1 MSAATFLGA
10 GVLWFTEPDK
20 GSLLIALKPYAPAAM
35 SLAGSFLAGL
45 VIGRI
50 ARRKLKYV
58 LIAGGI
64 VVVAVGV
71 LDQVWRYRPGRG
83 PVGAIQCRLGQC

>member
-1 MSAATFLGA
+1 LSAATFLGA

-20 GSLLIALKPYAPAAM
+20 GSLLIALKSYAPAAM

-50 ARRKLKYV
+50 ARRKLKF
-58 LIAGGI
+58 
-64 VVVAVGV
+64 
-71 LDQVWRYRPGRG
+71 
-83 PVGAIQCRLGQC
+83 